1 MRKEIPLIIC
11 FLAGFVMILTFFSG
25 NEDIKNLSTDLLNW
39 SMIIGGAAFFL
50 AVGSLFQV
58 NLQKISR
65 KSDGWGFSVILLASF
80 FITLFLGLGYG
91 VDATYEKEINL
102 SNGDLLANF
111 QNGVD
116 AYKINTAKGITILRN
131 ILMVSDEKEIER
143 IVGSVIKSGVPNN
156 QIVIVKHYNPF
167 FFIYKYVYA
176 AMAGTM
182 FSLLAFFVASA
193 AYRAFKARSIDSGLL
208 LAAAFLVMIG
218 RVSIGEAIWPGFS
231 TIAEWIMNVPQTA
244 GQRAIQIGAALGLVS
259 SSARILLGLEQSYL
273 GQD

>member
-1 MRKEIPLIIC
+1 
-11 FLAGFVMILTFFSG
+11 MILTFFSG
-25 NEDIKNLSTDLLNW
+25 NETIKAMATDLLNW

-65 KSDGWGFSVILLASF
+65 KSDGWGFSVILLFSF
-80 FITLFLGLGYG
+80 FITLILGLGYG

-111 QNGVD
+111 EKGVK
-116 AYKINTAKGITILRN
+116 AYETNVAKGITILSS
-131 ILMVSDEKEIER
+131 ILEVSDNGEIER
-143 IVGSVIKSGVPNN
+143 IIGKIAENGIPADKTLT
-156 QIVIVKHYNPF
+156 VKHFNPF
-167 FFIYKYVYA
+167 FFIYKYIYVS
-176 AMAGTM
+176 MAGTM
-182 FSLLAFFVASA
+182 FSLLAFYVASA
-193 AYRAFKARSIDSGLL
+193 AYRAFKAKSFDSGLL
-208 LAAAFLVMIG
+208 LCAAFLVMIG
-218 RVSIGEAIWPGFS
+218 RVSVGEAIWPGFS

-259 SSARILLGLEQSYL
+259 SSARILFGLEQSYL

>member
-11 FLAGFVMILTFFSG
+11 FLTGFMMILTFFSG
-25 NEDIKNLSTDLLNW
+25 NETIKAMATDLLNW

-65 KSDGWGFSVILLASF
+65 KSDGWGFSVILLFSF
-80 FITLFLGLGYG
+80 FITLILGLGYG

-111 QNGVD
+111 EKGVK
-116 AYKINTAKGITILRN
+116 AYETNVAKGITILSS
-131 ILMVSDEKEIER
+131 ILEVSDNGEIER
-143 IVGSVIKSGVPNN
+143 IIGKIAENGIPADKTLT
-156 QIVIVKHYNPF
+156 VKHFNPF
-167 FFIYKYVYA
+167 FFIYKYIYVS
-176 AMAGTM
+176 MAGTM
-182 FSLLAFFVASA
+182 FSLLAFYVASA
-193 AYRAFKARSIDSGLL
+193 AYRAFKAKSFDSGLL
-208 LAAAFLVMIG
+208 LCAAFLVMIG
-218 RVSIGEAIWPGFS
+218 RVSVGEAIWPGFS

-259 SSARILLGLEQSYL
+259 SSARILFGLEQSYL

>member
-11 FLAGFVMILTFFSG
+11 FLTGFIMILTFFSG
-25 NEDIKNLSTDLLNW
+25 SEDIKSLSTDLLNW

-65 KSDGWGFSVILLASF
+65 KSDGWGFSIILLASF

-91 VDATYEKEINL
+91 VDANYQVEVNL

-111 QNGVD
+111 QNGID
-116 AYKINTAKGITILRN
+116 SYKVNTAKGITILRN
-131 ILMVSDEKEIER
+131 IVNVSDEKEIER
-143 IVGSVIKSGVPNN
+143 IVGAVIKDGIPGDK
-156 QIVIVKHYNPF
+156 IVKVKHYNPF

-193 AYRAFKARSIDSGLL
+193 AYRAFKARSVDSGLL
-208 LAAAFLVMIG
+208 LGAAFLVMIG